1 MFNYKFNDQQIQQ
14 YNNIQQQKLNN
25 AKKIEHLISELII
38 KCPIE
43 SVVLSNDQNCVED
56 DIIAYYIKNYKKFI
70 DDYLHANNIKLFEF
84 IVTFKKLLMSDSNTV
99 M

>member
-1 MFNYKFNDQQIQQ
+1 MFNYKFNEQQIQQ

-25 AKKIEHLISELII
+25 TKKIEQLINELII

-70 DDYLHANNIKLFEF
+70 DNYLYNNNIKILEF
-84 IVTFKKLLMSDSNTV
+84 IINFKKLLMSDSNIV